1 MIVDSATYLVLDQI
15 NSHVTDMK
23 QEIEQIKK
31 NIEIQDRQILEK
43 VKNALRQELFTVA

>member
-23 QEIEQIKK
+23 
-31 NIEIQDRQILEK
+31 
-43 VKNALRQELFTVA
+43 